1 MNVRVRS
8 GDKVLE
14 EHFRTCP
21 KNATYRCKEIQNE
34 LIFCIGV
41 HILDQLVAE
50 IKAAKFFSILA
61 DEVSDVS
68 GQEQMSLVLRFV
80 DAKGQIREE
89 FVKLNCLFIQH
100 YRKGSC

>member
-1 MNVRVRS
+1 M
-8 GDKVLE
+8 
-14 EHFRTCP
+14 
-21 KNATYRCKEIQNE
+21 
-34 LIFCIGV
+34 
-41 HILDQLVAE
+41 DQLVAE

-89 FVKLNCLFIQH
+89 FVKLNLFIYPTLQERQLLTVL
-100 YRKGSC
+100 RKK